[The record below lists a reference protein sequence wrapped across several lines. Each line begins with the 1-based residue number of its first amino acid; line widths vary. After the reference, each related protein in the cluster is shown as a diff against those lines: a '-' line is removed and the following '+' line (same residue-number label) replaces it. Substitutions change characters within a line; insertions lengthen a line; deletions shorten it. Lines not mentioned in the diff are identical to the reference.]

1 MGDILPNNLESIA
14 PTTLPNRR
22 DFLKTTGTVAGLATA
37 GAFTQLLPGS
47 PAQAQAQYPK
57 PNVALTPTK
66 FDMRD
71 LAGQNYISTP
81 RDQGGCNAC
90 TAFAVIGAIE
100 ATIAIKQNT
109 PNPQLHLSEAQLFDC
124 GGSDGCETNAW
135 YPEGALD
142 YCKNFGVTTEANY
155 GGAFGQCKTNSN
167 WSVQKISSYTRLPD
181 ASAMKQWI
189 SGTGPYTQPS
199 PAIAVFV
206 YYQSLHDWN
215 PNTTSQ
221 IYRYN
226 DKSDKEVRIG
236 GHVVCVV
243 GYDDH
248 PGSWICKNSWGP
260 QWGGAGKG
268 FFNMSYGDCHI
279 DDFLMYGVVV
289 P

>member
-1 MGDILPNNLESIA
+1 
-14 PTTLPNRR
+14 
-22 DFLKTTGTVAGLATA
+22 
-37 GAFTQLLPGS
+37 
-47 PAQAQAQYPK
+47 
-57 PNVALTPTK
+57 
-66 FDMRD
+66 
-71 LAGQNYISTP
+71 
-81 RDQGGCNAC
+81 
-90 TAFAVIGAIE
+90 
-100 ATIAIKQNT
+100 
-109 PNPQLHLSEAQLFDC
+109 
-124 GGSDGCETNAW
+124 
-135 YPEGALD
+135 
-142 YCKNFGVTTEANY
+142 
-155 GGAFGQCKTNSN
+155 
-167 WSVQKISSYTRLPD
+167 
-181 ASAMKQWI
+181 
-189 SGTGPYTQPS
+189 
-199 PAIAVFV
+199 VFV